1 MATVKLSK
9 RTVDAAQPGP
19 SDSYLWDED
28 LPGFGLKVTP
38 KGTKTYLVQYRIGG
52 RGGRTRRV
60 TLGRHGPITPDMARH
75 EARKTLGAVA
85 QGQDVAE
92 EKTQARK
99 DLTMA
104 QLFDLWTAEGCDHK
118 KASTLKIDRSNIER
132 HIKPLI
138 GTKRL
143 NTLTRTDVERMQ
155 RAIAEGKTAADIRTG
170 ARGRAVVEGGRG
182 TAARCLAILGAAL
195 TFAVKRD
202 LRADNPVRG
211 VQAYKG
217 EKKERFLSAEE
228 LARLGAALT
237 QAEKTGTNPF
247 AIAAIRLMLLTGCR
261 KSEILTLRWDW
272 VDFERACFRLPD
284 SKTGAKVVPVA
295 NAPLALL
302 RTLPRVAGNP
312 HILPSSKTEGHLV
325 GLQKVWEGLRVKADL
340 PDVRLHD
347 LRHSFASAAVAQ
359 GESLFLVGKV
369 LGHRQAR
376 TTEVYAHLQD
386 DPVRG
391 VANRT
396 ADRIARSIN
405 SETNAKNK

>member
-1 MATVKLSK
+1 MPTVKLSK
-9 RTVDAAQPGP
+9 RTVDAAQPGET
-19 SDSYLWDED
+19 DTYFWDDE
-28 LPGFGLKVTP
+28 LRGFGLKVTP
-38 KGTKTYLVQYRIGG
+38 KGTKTYLVQYRVGG

-60 TLGRHGPITPDMARH
+60 TLGRHGPVTPDQARQ
-75 EARKTLGAVA
+75 EALKTLGAVA
-85 QGQDVAE
+85 GGLDVAE
-92 EKTQARK
+92 EKTRTRK

-104 QLFDLWTAEGCDHK
+104 QLLDLWMAEGCDHK

-155 RAIAEGKTAADIRTG
+155 RAIAEGKTAADIKTG
-170 ARGRAVVEGGRG
+170 TRGRAVVEGGRG

-195 TFAVKRD
+195 TFAVQRD
-202 LRADNPVRG
+202 LRPDNPVRG

-217 EKKERFLSAEE
+217 QKKEPFLSMEE
-228 LARLGAALT
+228 LDRLGAALRE
-237 QAEKTGTNPF
+237 AEQTGTNPF

-261 KSEILTLRWDW
+261 KSEILTLRWEW
-272 VDFERACFRLPD
+272 VDFERGCLRLPE

-295 NAPLALL
+295 DAPLALL

-312 HILPSSKTEGHLV
+312 HVLPSSKSEGHLV
-325 GLQKVWEGLRVKADL
+325 GLQKVWESLRVKADL
-340 PDVRLHD
+340 ADVRLHD

-396 ADRIARSIN
+396 ADTLIAMLG
-405 SETNAKNK
+405 EK